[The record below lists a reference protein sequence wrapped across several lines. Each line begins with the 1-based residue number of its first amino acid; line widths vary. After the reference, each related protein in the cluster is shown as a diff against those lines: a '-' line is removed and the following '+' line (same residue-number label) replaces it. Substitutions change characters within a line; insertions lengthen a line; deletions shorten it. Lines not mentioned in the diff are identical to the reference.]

1 MLGLET
7 ELYYGNLVL
16 VVCCLIREMGCVKIV
31 VGFLQVNELSVD
43 CTVTWFRSCV
53 VKIAANEFVVENLP
67 PNCVTMNGFSYEIFG
82 PPICDF
88 AGWIYSDKF
97 GC

>member
-16 VVCCLIREMGCVKIV
+16 AVCCLIREMGCVKIV

-43 CTVTWFRSCV
+43 CCRLF
-53 VKIAANEFVVENLP
+53 FL
-67 PNCVTMNGFSYEIFG
+67 
-82 PPICDF
+82 
-88 AGWIYSDKF
+88 
-97 GC
+97 